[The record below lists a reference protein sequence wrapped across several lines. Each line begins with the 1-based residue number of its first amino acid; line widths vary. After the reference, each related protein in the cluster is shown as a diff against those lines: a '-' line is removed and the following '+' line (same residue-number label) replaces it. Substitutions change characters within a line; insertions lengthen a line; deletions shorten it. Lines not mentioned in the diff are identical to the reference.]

1 MLLSASKC
9 QARGL
14 RFEVRVWDGLG
25 LRVLDLGSSG
35 FRDFGLR
42 LLGLFELFVGLYHK
56 SDRSGNLCIYMYMFA
71 SL

>member
-1 MLLSASKC
+1 MPGTWPSFRSE
-9 QARGL
+9 GL
-14 RFEVRVWDGLG
+14 GWLG

-56 SDRSGNLCIYMYMFA
+56 SDRSGNLYIYIFVCE
-71 SL
+71 SLTLS